1 MIKPSIACNI
11 TIVILTFKRDDILGT
26 QASRLEQLY
35 QSQPLFKV
43 VIVDNNAD
51 GTCRGRFFEDKGYEF
66 LVMRPEKNLGV
77 AGGRNLGLSVV
88 DTEFMVFWDDD
99 AIVTGS
105 FSLRLLVDLFRSDSQ
120 LGVVAFRSLNPGTG
134 KIDAAEFPHTNKSLR
149 ESEQSFY
156 TFRFI
161 GVGHAMRT
169 DILTKAGTY
178 DVSFFYGMEEF
189 DLAYRI
195 LNQDYKIL
203 YDPRF
208 SLHHH
213 KHSSGRL
220 RSNEKWM
227 RSYSNKL
234 KLAFKNLPF
243 RHVCA
248 VASLWFF
255 YSAFKARSLKVPFIA
270 IQDFLV
276 WKKLNNTKRLPIG
289 KDALQYIKNCGGRS
303 FV

>member
-1 MIKPSIACNI
+1 MSTAIPNQQHADYSIFAGNPAGDLPSMVYQIDLPAALKACQ
-11 TIVILTFKRDDILGT
+11 
-26 QASRLEQLY
+26 QAESCLQKNDLNGCEQ
-35 QSQPLFKV
+35 F
-43 VIVDNNAD
+43 A
-51 GTCRGRFFEDKGYEF
+51 
-66 LVMRPEKNLGV
+66 
-77 AGGRNLGLSVV
+77 
-88 DTEFMVFWDDD
+88 
-99 AIVTGS
+99 
-105 FSLRLLVDLFRSDSQ
+105 
-120 LGVVAFRSLNPGTG
+120 
-134 KIDAAEFPHTNKSLR
+134 IDALQHRPAC
-149 ESEQSFY
+149 
-156 TFRFI
+156 
-161 GVGHAMRT
+161 
-169 DILTKAGTY
+169 
-178 DVSFFYGMEEF
+178 